1 MAAMSTS
8 KIELLGSKIQLLTR
22 EVQTGFAINS
32 NTDPKSQ
39 LLDAL
44 DDLRA
49 ELLEPAEWPFSFLAP
64 PDFAAMQVA
73 FQREVFQHVPLKTL
87 DSAKD
92 AVTPSIHV
100 KDLAPLVKMDEDR
113 LLRIM
118 RLLEANRVF
127 REVQQKKFVHTPLSA
142 GMASEYVAAHVGGQL
157 NSLFQACSSLA
168 DTIEGGYPN
177 AWVARFGMP
186 LYEHFEKRGGK
197 DRARFA
203 KSMLEYSRKEV
214 KQLSTIF
221 PWESV
226 CKVVD
231 IGGGAGH
238 LAAYLAQNH
247 KHLDIVNQDL
257 PMVVNDAASRIA
269 LLRPD
274 EKVAYDQITF
284 EAHNYYEPQPR
295 SNIDAFI
302 LRHCLHNN
310 TDTECAKI
318 LRAVVP
324 GLENGRPKAR
334 LLVIEKLLPPWG
346 APSTPYRTKRLR
358 REDVTMM
365 ISCGGKERTLE
376 DFTTLMDEADRRL
389 TIDQVYHGENN
400 VAILEIKLSTFF
412 HANGVKA

>member
-1 MAAMSTS
+1 MSTS
-8 KIELLGSKIQLLTR
+8 KIELLGSKIQLLTA
-22 EVQTGFAINS
+22 EVQNGFETNP
-32 NTDPKSQ
+32 NTDRRSQ

-87 DSAKD
+87 GSAKHG
-92 AVTPSIHV
+92 VTPSIHI

-127 REVQQKKFVHTPLSA
+127 TEVQEKKFTHTPLSA
-142 GMASEYVAAHVGGQL
+142 GMANEYVAAHVGGQL
-157 NSLFQACSSLA
+157 NSLFQASSSLA
-168 DTIEGGYPN
+168 DSIEGGYPN

-186 LYEHFEKRGGK
+186 LYEHFEKK
-197 DRARFA
+197 DSKVRARFA
-203 KSMLEYSRKEV
+203 KSMLEYSRQEM

-221 PWESV
+221 PWETV

-238 LAAYLAQNH
+238 LAAYLAHNH

-257 PMVVNDAASRIA
+257 PMVVNDAASRIT
-269 LLRPD
+269 LLPPEER
-274 EKVAYDQITF
+274 VAYDQVTF

-295 SNIDAFI
+295 SNIDVFI

-310 TDTECAKI
+310 THTECAKI

-324 GLENGRPKAR
+324 GLEKGRPEAR
-334 LLVIEKLLPPWG
+334 LLVIEKLLPAWG
-346 APSTPYRTKRLR
+346 APNTPYKTKKLR
-358 REDVTMM
+358 REDVVMM

-376 DFTTLMDEADRRL
+376 DFRTLMEEADRRL
-389 TIDQVYHGENN
+389 VIDQVYYGENN
-400 VAILEIKLSTFF
+400 VAIIAMKLSTLS
-412 HANGVKA
+412 HANGV

>member
-8 KIELLGSKIQLLTR
+8 KIELLGSKIQSLAA
-22 EVQTGFAINS
+22 EVQNEFENTS
-32 NTDPKSQ
+32 NRDLRSQ

-49 ELLEPAEWPFSFLAP
+49 ELLEPAEWSFSFLAP
-64 PDFAAMQVA
+64 PDFSAMQVA
-73 FQREVFQHVPLKTL
+73 FQRDIFQHVPLNCSG
-87 DSAKD
+87 SAND
-92 AVTPSIHV
+92 AATPIIHV

-118 RLLEANRVF
+118 RLLEVNRIF
-127 REVQQKKFVHTPLSA
+127 TEVQEKQFAHTPLSA
-142 GMASEYVAAHVGGQL
+142 GMAREYVAAHLGGQL
-157 NSLFQACSSLA
+157 NYLFQACSSLA
-168 DTIEGGYPN
+168 DSIEGGYPS

-186 LYEHFEKRGGK
+186 LYEHFEKRGHK

-203 KSMLEYSRKEV
+203 KSMLEYSRREM
-214 KQLSTIF
+214 KQVSTIF

-226 CKVVD
+226 RNVVD

-238 LAAYLAQNH
+238 LAAYLAQTH
-247 KHLDIVNQDL
+247 KHLELVTQDL

-269 LLRPD
+269 LLPPE
-274 EKVAYDQITF
+274 EKAAYDQVTF

-295 SNIDAFI
+295 LNIDAFT

-324 GLENGRPKAR
+324 GLENGRPEAR
-334 LLVIEKLLPPWG
+334 LLIIEKLLPSWGTTKAPYKLKWLRHRSRVPW
-346 APSTPYRTKRLR
+346 RK
-358 REDVTMM
+358 
-365 ISCGGKERTLE
+365 
-376 DFTTLMDEADRRL
+376 
-389 TIDQVYHGENN
+389 
-400 VAILEIKLSTFF
+400 
-412 HANGVKA
+412 